1 MKTFKIGISF
11 TNRDDLSIRLYFKD
25 INKFKPLTPEEE
37 TELFIRIENGD
48 RDAFVKIIKH
58 NLRFVITV
66 AKQYQGQGL
75 PLVDLINEGNIGLCT
90 AVSKFDYTRGFK
102 FISYAVWWIRQS
114 IVGAIYKVSNTIKFS
129 ISHVIK
135 QHKIK
140 KIVNKLEAKLG
151 RTPTIEEIADNIE
164 LSESQ
169 INDIFLYDKD
179 VVSTDDSTGLEDITV
194 GDTIYGNDYPD
205 EEVDKDSITEEIG
218 AIISRLGDREQD
230 IIRMFFGISVKELT
244 LEEIGEKFGTTAE
257 RIRQIKE
264 DALIKLKNRYSEEL
278 KNLL

>member
-1 MKTFKIGISF
+1 MKTITKQVSF
-11 TNRDDLSIRLYFKD
+11 TNRDELLNSYFKD
-25 INKFKPLTPEEE
+25 LRKTTPLTHEEE
-37 TELFIRIENGD
+37 ISLSARIKNGD
-48 RDAFVKIIKH
+48 QEALNKLVVS
-58 NLRFVITV
+58 NLRFVVTV
-66 AKQYQGQGL
+66 AKQYQHQGL
-75 PLVDLINEGNIGLCT
+75 DLTDLIQCGNEGLIKAARLYDGTKGC
-90 AVSKFDYTRGFK
+90 K

-205 EEVDKDSITEEIG
+205 EEIDKDSITEEIG
-218 AIISRLGDREQD
+218 TIISRLGDREQD

-264 DALIKLKNRYSEEL
+264 DALIKLRNRYSEEL

>member
-1 MKTFKIGISF
+1 MKTITKQVSF
-11 TNRDDLSIRLYFKD
+11 TNRDELLNSYFKD
-25 INKFKPLTPEEE
+25 LRKTTPLTHEEE
-37 TELFIRIENGD
+37 INLSARIKNGD
-48 RDAFVKIIKH
+48 QEALNKLVVS
-58 NLRFVITV
+58 NLRFVVTV
-66 AKQYQGQGL
+66 AKQYQHQGL
-75 PLVDLINEGNIGLCT
+75 DLTDLIQCGNEGLIKAARLYDGTKGC
-90 AVSKFDYTRGFK
+90 K

-114 IVGAIYKVSNTIKFS
+114 IVGAIYKVSHTIKFS

-140 KIVNKLEAKLG
+140 KIISKLEAKLG

-205 EEVDKDSITEEIG
+205 EEIDKDSITEEIG
-218 AIISRLGDREQD
+218 TIISRLGDREQD

-264 DALIKLKNRYSEEL
+264 DALIKLRNRYSEEL

>member
-1 MKTFKIGISF
+1 MKTITKQVSF
-11 TNRDDLSIRLYFKD
+11 TNRDELLNSYFKD
-25 INKFKPLTPEEE
+25 LRKTTPLTHEEE
-37 TELFIRIENGD
+37 INLSARIKNGD
-48 RDAFVKIIKH
+48 QEALNKLVVS
-58 NLRFVITV
+58 NLRFVVTV
-66 AKQYQGQGL
+66 AKQYQHQGL
-75 PLVDLINEGNIGLCT
+75 DLTDLIQCGNEGLIKAARLYDGTKGC
-90 AVSKFDYTRGFK
+90 K

-151 RTPTIEEIADNIE
+151 RAPTIEEIADNIE

-218 AIISRLGDREQD
+218 TIISRLGDREQD

-264 DALIKLKNRYSEEL
+264 DALIKLRNRYSEEL

>member
-1 MKTFKIGISF
+1 MKTITKQVSF
-11 TNRDDLSIRLYFKD
+11 TNRDELLNSYFKD
-25 INKFKPLTPEEE
+25 LRKTTPLTHEEE
-37 TELFIRIENGD
+37 INLSARIKNGD
-48 RDAFVKIIKH
+48 QEALNKLVVS
-58 NLRFVITV
+58 NLRFVVTV
-66 AKQYQGQGL
+66 AKQYQHQGL
-75 PLVDLINEGNIGLCT
+75 DLTDLIQCGNEGLIKAARLYDGTKGC
-90 AVSKFDYTRGFK
+90 K

-205 EEVDKDSITEEIG
+205 EEIDKDSITEEIG
-218 AIISRLGDREQD
+218 TIISRLGDREQD

>member
-1 MKTFKIGISF
+1 MKTITKQVSF
-11 TNRDDLSIRLYFKD
+11 TNRDELLNSYFKD
-25 INKFKPLTPEEE
+25 LRKTTPLTHEEE
-37 TELFIRIENGD
+37 INLSTRIKNGD
-48 RDAFVKIIKH
+48 QEALNKLVVS
-58 NLRFVITV
+58 NLRFVVTV
-66 AKQYQGQGL
+66 AKQYQHQGL
-75 PLVDLINEGNIGLCT
+75 DLTDLIQCGNEGLIKAARLYDGTKGC
-90 AVSKFDYTRGFK
+90 K

-114 IVGAIYKVSNTIKFS
+114 IVGAIYKVSHTIKFS

-140 KIVNKLEAKLG
+140 KIVSKLEAKLG
-151 RTPTIEEIADNIE
+151 RTPTIEEIANNIE

-205 EEVDKDSITEEIG
+205 EEIDKDSITEEIG
-218 AIISRLGDREQD
+218 TIISRLGDREQD

-264 DALIKLKNRYSEEL
+264 DALIKLRNRYSEEL

>member
-1 MKTFKIGISF
+1 MKTITKQVSF
-11 TNRDDLSIRLYFKD
+11 TNRDELLNSYFKD
-25 INKFKPLTPEEE
+25 LRKTTPLTHEEE
-37 TELFIRIENGD
+37 INLSARIKNGD
-48 RDAFVKIIKH
+48 QEALNKLVVS
-58 NLRFVITV
+58 NLRFVVTV
-66 AKQYQGQGL
+66 AKQYQHQGL
-75 PLVDLINEGNIGLCT
+75 DLTDLIQCGNEGLIKAARLYDGTKGC
-90 AVSKFDYTRGFK
+90 K

-151 RTPTIEEIADNIE
+151 RAPTIEEIADNIE

-205 EEVDKDSITEEIG
+205 EEIDKDSITEEIG
-218 AIISRLGDREQD
+218 TIISRLGDREQD

-264 DALIKLKNRYSEEL
+264 DALIKLRNRYSEEL

>member
-1 MKTFKIGISF
+1 MKTITKQVSF
-11 TNRDDLSIRLYFKD
+11 TNRDELLNSYFKD
-25 INKFKPLTPEEE
+25 LRKTTPLTHEEE
-37 TELFIRIENGD
+37 INLSARIKNGD
-48 RDAFVKIIKH
+48 QEALNKLVVS
-58 NLRFVITV
+58 NLRFVVTV
-66 AKQYQGQGL
+66 AKQYQHQGL
-75 PLVDLINEGNIGLCT
+75 DLTDLIQCGNEGLIKAARLYDGTKGC
-90 AVSKFDYTRGFK
+90 K

-114 IVGAIYKVSNTIKFS
+114 IVGAIYKVSHTIKFS

-140 KIVNKLEAKLG
+140 KIINKLEAKLG

-205 EEVDKDSITEEIG
+205 EEIDKDSITEEIG
-218 AIISRLGDREQD
+218 TIISRLGDREQD

>member
-1 MKTFKIGISF
+1 MKTITKQVSF
-11 TNRDDLSIRLYFKD
+11 TNRDELLNSYFKD
-25 INKFKPLTPEEE
+25 LRKTTPLTPEEE
-37 TELFIRIENGD
+37 INLSARIKNGD
-48 RDAFVKIIKH
+48 QEALNKLVVS
-58 NLRFVITV
+58 NLRFVVTV
-66 AKQYQGQGL
+66 AKQYQHQGL
-75 PLVDLINEGNIGLCT
+75 DLTDLIQCGNEGLIKAARLYDGTKGC
-90 AVSKFDYTRGFK
+90 K

-114 IVGAIYKVSNTIKFS
+114 IVGAIYKVSHTIKFS

-140 KIVNKLEAKLG
+140 KIVSKLEAKLG

-205 EEVDKDSITEEIG
+205 EEIDKDSITEEIG
-218 AIISRLGDREQD
+218 TIISRLGDREQD

-264 DALIKLKNRYSEEL
+264 DALIKLRNRYSEEL

>member
-1 MKTFKIGISF
+1 MKTITKQVSF
-11 TNRDDLSIRLYFKD
+11 TNRDELLNSYFKD
-25 INKFKPLTPEEE
+25 LRKTTPLTHEEE
-37 TELFIRIENGD
+37 INLSARIKNGD
-48 RDAFVKIIKH
+48 QEALNKLVVS
-58 NLRFVITV
+58 NLRFVVTV
-66 AKQYQGQGL
+66 AKQYQHQGL
-75 PLVDLINEGNIGLCT
+75 DLTDLIQCGNEGLIKAARLYDGTKGC
-90 AVSKFDYTRGFK
+90 K

-169 INDIFLYDKD
+169 INDIFLYNKD

-218 AIISRLGDREQD
+218 TIISRLGDREQD

>member
-1 MKTFKIGISF
+1 MKTITKQVSF
-11 TNRDDLSIRLYFKD
+11 TNRDELLNSYFKD
-25 INKFKPLTPEEE
+25 LRKTTPLTHEEE
-37 TELFIRIENGD
+37 INLSARIKNGD
-48 RDAFVKIIKH
+48 QEALNKLVVS
-58 NLRFVITV
+58 NLRFVVTV
-66 AKQYQGQGL
+66 AKQYQHQGL
-75 PLVDLINEGNIGLCT
+75 DLTDLIQCGNEGLIKAAKLYDGTKGC
-90 AVSKFDYTRGFK
+90 K

-114 IVGAIYKVSNTIKFS
+114 IVGAIYKVSHTIKFS

-140 KIVNKLEAKLG
+140 KIISKLEAKLG

-205 EEVDKDSITEEIG
+205 EEIDKDSITEEIG
-218 AIISRLGDREQD
+218 TIISRLGDREQD

-264 DALIKLKNRYSEEL
+264 DALIKLRNRYSEEL

>member
-1 MKTFKIGISF
+1 MKTITKQVSF
-11 TNRDDLSIRLYFKD
+11 TNRDELLNSYFKD
-25 INKFKPLTPEEE
+25 LRKTTPLTHEEE
-37 TELFIRIENGD
+37 INLSARIKNGD
-48 RDAFVKIIKH
+48 QEALNKLVVS
-58 NLRFVITV
+58 NLRFVVTV
-66 AKQYQGQGL
+66 AKQYQHQGL
-75 PLVDLINEGNIGLCT
+75 DLTDLIQCGNEGLIKAARLYDGTKGC
-90 AVSKFDYTRGFK
+90 K

-114 IVGAIYKVSNTIKFS
+114 IVSAIYKVSNTIKFS

-205 EEVDKDSITEEIG
+205 EEIDKDSITEEIG
-218 AIISRLGDREQD
+218 TIISRLGDREQD

>member
-1 MKTFKIGISF
+1 MKTITKQVSF
-11 TNRDDLSIRLYFKD
+11 TNRDELLNSYFKD
-25 INKFKPLTPEEE
+25 LRKTTPLTHEEE
-37 TELFIRIENGD
+37 INLSARIKNGD
-48 RDAFVKIIKH
+48 QEALNKLVVS
-58 NLRFVITV
+58 NLRFVVTV
-66 AKQYQGQGL
+66 AKQYQHQGL
-75 PLVDLINEGNIGLCT
+75 DLTDLIQCGNEGLIKAARLYDGTKGC
-90 AVSKFDYTRGFK
+90 K

-151 RTPTIEEIADNIE
+151 RAPTIEEIADNIE

-179 VVSTDDSTGLEDITV
+179 VISTDDSTGLEDITV

-205 EEVDKDSITEEIG
+205 EEIDKDSITEEIG
-218 AIISRLGDREQD
+218 TIISRLGDREQD

-264 DALIKLKNRYSEEL
+264 DALIKLRNRYSEEL

>member
-1 MKTFKIGISF
+1 MKTITKQVSF
-11 TNRDDLSIRLYFKD
+11 TNRDELLNSYFKD
-25 INKFKPLTPEEE
+25 LRKTTPLTHEEE
-37 TELFIRIENGD
+37 INLSARIKNGD
-48 RDAFVKIIKH
+48 QEALNKLVVS
-58 NLRFVITV
+58 NLRFVVTV
-66 AKQYQGQGL
+66 AKQYQHQGL
-75 PLVDLINEGNIGLCT
+75 DLTDLIQCGNEGLIKAARLYDGTKGC
-90 AVSKFDYTRGFK
+90 K

-205 EEVDKDSITEEIG
+205 EEIDKDSITEEIG
-218 AIISRLGDREQD
+218 TIISRLGDREQD

-264 DALIKLKNRYSEEL
+264 DALIKLRNRYSEEL

>member
-1 MKTFKIGISF
+1 MKTITKQVSF
-11 TNRDDLSIRLYFKD
+11 TNRDELLNSYFKD
-25 INKFKPLTPEEE
+25 LRKTTPLTHEEE
-37 TELFIRIENGD
+37 INLSARIKNGD
-48 RDAFVKIIKH
+48 QEALNKLVVS
-58 NLRFVITV
+58 NLRFVVTV
-66 AKQYQGQGL
+66 AKQYQHQGL
-75 PLVDLINEGNIGLCT
+75 DLTDLIQCGNEGLIKAAKLYDGTKGC
-90 AVSKFDYTRGFK
+90 K

-114 IVGAIYKVSNTIKFS
+114 IVGAIYKVSHTIKFS

-140 KIVNKLEAKLG
+140 KIVSKLEAKLG

-179 VVSTDDSTGLEDITV
+179 VISTDDSTGLEDITV

-205 EEVDKDSITEEIG
+205 EEIDKDSITEEIG
-218 AIISRLGDREQD
+218 TIISRLGDREQD

>member
-1 MKTFKIGISF
+1 MKTITKQVSF
-11 TNRDDLSIRLYFKD
+11 TNRDELLNSYFKD
-25 INKFKPLTPEEE
+25 LRKTTPLTHEEE
-37 TELFIRIENGD
+37 INLSARIKNGD
-48 RDAFVKIIKH
+48 QEALNKLVVS
-58 NLRFVITV
+58 NLRFVVTV
-66 AKQYQGQGL
+66 AKQYQHQGL
-75 PLVDLINEGNIGLCT
+75 DLTDLIQCGNEGLIKAAKLYDGTKGC
-90 AVSKFDYTRGFK
+90 K

-114 IVGAIYKVSNTIKFS
+114 IVGAIYKVSHTIKFS

-140 KIVNKLEAKLG
+140 KIVSKLEAKLG
-151 RTPTIEEIADNIE
+151 RAPTIEEIADNIE

-179 VVSTDDSTGLEDITV
+179 IVSTDDSTGLEDITV

-205 EEVDKDSITEEIG
+205 EEIDKDSITEEIG
-218 AIISRLGDREQD
+218 TIISRLGDREQD

>member
-1 MKTFKIGISF
+1 MKTITKRVSF
-11 TNRDDLSIRLYFKD
+11 TNRDELLNSYFKD
-25 INKFKPLTPEEE
+25 LRKTTPLTHEEE
-37 TELFIRIENGD
+37 INLSARIKNGD
-48 RDAFVKIIKH
+48 QEALNKLVVS
-58 NLRFVITV
+58 NLRFVVTV
-66 AKQYQGQGL
+66 AKQYQHQGL
-75 PLVDLINEGNIGLCT
+75 DLTDLIQYGNEGLIKAARLYDGTKGC
-90 AVSKFDYTRGFK
+90 K

-218 AIISRLGDREQD
+218 TIISRLGDREQD

>member
-1 MKTFKIGISF
+1 MKTITKQVSF
-11 TNRDDLSIRLYFKD
+11 TNRDELLNSYFKD
-25 INKFKPLTPEEE
+25 LRKTTPLTHEEE
-37 TELFIRIENGD
+37 INLSARIKNGD
-48 RDAFVKIIKH
+48 QEALNKLVVS
-58 NLRFVITV
+58 NLRFVVTV
-66 AKQYQGQGL
+66 AKQYQHQGL
-75 PLVDLINEGNIGLCT
+75 DLTDLIQCGNEGLIKAARLYDGTKGC
-90 AVSKFDYTRGFK
+90 K

-114 IVGAIYKVSNTIKFS
+114 IVGAIYKVSHTIKFS

-140 KIVNKLEAKLG
+140 KIVSKLEAKLG

-205 EEVDKDSITEEIG
+205 EEIDKDSITEEIG
-218 AIISRLGDREQD
+218 TIISRLGDREQD

>member
-1 MKTFKIGISF
+1 MKTITKQVSF
-11 TNRDDLSIRLYFKD
+11 TNRDELLNSYFKD
-25 INKFKPLTPEEE
+25 LRKTTPLTHEEE
-37 TELFIRIENGD
+37 INLSARIKNGD
-48 RDAFVKIIKH
+48 QEALNKLVVS
-58 NLRFVITV
+58 NLRFVVTV
-66 AKQYQGQGL
+66 AKQYQHQGL
-75 PLVDLINEGNIGLCT
+75 DLTDLIQCGNEGLIKAARLYDGTKGC
-90 AVSKFDYTRGFK
+90 K

-140 KIVNKLEAKLG
+140 KIINKLEAKLG

-205 EEVDKDSITEEIG
+205 EEIDKDSITEEIG
-218 AIISRLGDREQD
+218 TIISRLGDREQD

>member
-1 MKTFKIGISF
+1 MKTITKQVSF
-11 TNRDDLSIRLYFKD
+11 TNRDELLNSYFKD
-25 INKFKPLTPEEE
+25 LRKTTPLTHEEE
-37 TELFIRIENGD
+37 INLSARIKNGD
-48 RDAFVKIIKH
+48 QEALNKLVVS
-58 NLRFVITV
+58 NLRFVVTV
-66 AKQYQGQGL
+66 AKQYQHQGL
-75 PLVDLINEGNIGLCT
+75 DLTDLIQCGNEGLIKAARLYDGTKGC
-90 AVSKFDYTRGFK
+90 K

-218 AIISRLGDREQD
+218 TIISRLGDREQD

>member
-1 MKTFKIGISF
+1 MKTITKQVSF
-11 TNRDDLSIRLYFKD
+11 TNRDELLNSYFKD
-25 INKFKPLTPEEE
+25 LRKTTPLTHEEE
-37 TELFIRIENGD
+37 INLSARIKNGD
-48 RDAFVKIIKH
+48 QEALNKLVVS
-58 NLRFVITV
+58 NLRFVVPV
-66 AKQYQGQGL
+66 AKQYQHHGL
-75 PLVDLINEGNIGLCT
+75 DLTDLIQCGNEGLIKAARLYDGTKGC
-90 AVSKFDYTRGFK
+90 K

-114 IVGAIYKVSNTIKFS
+114 IVGAIYKVSHTIKFS

-140 KIVNKLEAKLG
+140 KIVSKLEAKLG

-205 EEVDKDSITEEIG
+205 EEIDKDSITEEIG
-218 AIISRLGDREQD
+218 TIISRLGDREQD

-264 DALIKLKNRYSEEL
+264 DALIKLRNRYSEEL

>member
-1 MKTFKIGISF
+1 MKTITKQVSF
-11 TNRDDLSIRLYFKD
+11 TNRDELLNSYFKD
-25 INKFKPLTPEEE
+25 LRKTTPLTHEEE
-37 TELFIRIENGD
+37 INLSERIKNGD
-48 RDAFVKIIKH
+48 QEALNKLVVS
-58 NLRFVITV
+58 NLRFVVTV
-66 AKQYQGQGL
+66 AKQYQHQGL
-75 PLVDLINEGNIGLCT
+75 DLTDLIQCGNEGLIKAARLYDGTKGC
-90 AVSKFDYTRGFK
+90 K

-114 IVGAIYKVSNTIKFS
+114 IVGAIYKVSHTIKFS

-140 KIVNKLEAKLG
+140 KIISKLEAKLG
-151 RTPTIEEIADNIE
+151 RAPTIEEIADNIE

-205 EEVDKDSITEEIG
+205 EEIDKDSITEEIG
-218 AIISRLGDREQD
+218 TIISRLGDREQD

>member
-1 MKTFKIGISF
+1 MKTITKQVSF
-11 TNRDDLSIRLYFKD
+11 TNRDELLNSYFKD
-25 INKFKPLTPEEE
+25 LRKTTPLTHEEE
-37 TELFIRIENGD
+37 INLSARIKNGD
-48 RDAFVKIIKH
+48 QEALNKLVVS
-58 NLRFVITV
+58 NLRFVVTV
-66 AKQYQGQGL
+66 AKQYQHQGL
-75 PLVDLINEGNIGLCT
+75 DLTDLIQCGNEGLIKAARLYDGTKGC
-90 AVSKFDYTRGFK
+90 K

-140 KIVNKLEAKLG
+140 KIINKLEAKLG

-205 EEVDKDSITEEIG
+205 EDVDKDSITEEIG
-218 AIISRLGDREQD
+218 TIISRLGDREQD

>member
-1 MKTFKIGISF
+1 MKTITKQVSF
-11 TNRDDLSIRLYFKD
+11 TNRDELLNSYFKD
-25 INKFKPLTPEEE
+25 LRKTTPLTHEEE
-37 TELFIRIENGD
+37 INLSARIKNGD
-48 RDAFVKIIKH
+48 QEALNKLVVS
-58 NLRFVITV
+58 NLRFVVTV
-66 AKQYQGQGL
+66 AKQYQHQGL
-75 PLVDLINEGNIGLCT
+75 DLTDLIQCGNEGLIKAARLYDGTKGC
-90 AVSKFDYTRGFK
+90 K

-151 RTPTIEEIADNIE
+151 RAPTIEEIADNIE

-205 EEVDKDSITEEIG
+205 EEIDKDSITEEIG
-218 AIISRLGDREQD
+218 TIISRLGDREQD

>member
-1 MKTFKIGISF
+1 MKTITKQVSF
-11 TNRDDLSIRLYFKD
+11 TNRDELLNSYFKD
-25 INKFKPLTPEEE
+25 LRKTTPLTHEEE
-37 TELFIRIENGD
+37 INLSARIKNGD
-48 RDAFVKIIKH
+48 QEALNKLVVS
-58 NLRFVITV
+58 NLRFVVTV
-66 AKQYQGQGL
+66 AKQYQHQGL
-75 PLVDLINEGNIGLCT
+75 DLTDLIQCGNEGLIKAARLYDGTKGC
-90 AVSKFDYTRGFK
+90 K

-114 IVGAIYKVSNTIKFS
+114 IVGAIYKVSHTIKFS

-140 KIVNKLEAKLG
+140 KIISKLEAKLG

-194 GDTIYGNDYPD
+194 GDTIYSNDYPD
-205 EEVDKDSITEEIG
+205 EEIDKDSITEEIG
-218 AIISRLGDREQD
+218 TIISRLGDREQD

>member
-1 MKTFKIGISF
+1 MKTITKQVSF
-11 TNRDDLSIRLYFKD
+11 TNRDELLNSYFKD
-25 INKFKPLTPEEE
+25 LRKTTPLTHEEE
-37 TELFIRIENGD
+37 INLSARIKNGD
-48 RDAFVKIIKH
+48 QEALNKLVVS
-58 NLRFVITV
+58 NLRFVVTV
-66 AKQYQGQGL
+66 AKQYQHQGL
-75 PLVDLINEGNIGLCT
+75 DLTDLIQCGNEGLIKAARLYDGTKGC
-90 AVSKFDYTRGFK
+90 K

-140 KIVNKLEAKLG
+140 KIVSKLEAKLG
-151 RTPTIEEIADNIE
+151 RAPTIEEIADNIE

-205 EEVDKDSITEEIG
+205 EEIDKDSITEEIG
-218 AIISRLGDREQD
+218 TIISRLGDREQD

>member
-1 MKTFKIGISF
+1 MKTITKQVSF
-11 TNRDDLSIRLYFKD
+11 TNRDELLNSYFKD
-25 INKFKPLTPEEE
+25 LRKTTPLTHEEE
-37 TELFIRIENGD
+37 INLSARIKNGD
-48 RDAFVKIIKH
+48 QEALNKLVVS
-58 NLRFVITV
+58 NLRFVVTV
-66 AKQYQGQGL
+66 AKQYQHQGL
-75 PLVDLINEGNIGLCT
+75 DLTDLIQCGNEGLIKAAKLYDGTKGC
-90 AVSKFDYTRGFK
+90 K

-114 IVGAIYKVSNTIKFS
+114 IVGAIYKVSHTIKFS

-140 KIVNKLEAKLG
+140 KIVSKLEAKLG
-151 RTPTIEEIADNIE
+151 RAPTIEEIADNIE

-205 EEVDKDSITEEIG
+205 EEIDKDSINEEIG
-218 AIISRLGDREQD
+218 TIISRLGDREQD

>member
-1 MKTFKIGISF
+1 MKTITKQVSF
-11 TNRDDLSIRLYFKD
+11 TNRDELLNSYFKD
-25 INKFKPLTPEEE
+25 LRKTTPLTHEEE
-37 TELFIRIENGD
+37 INLSTRIKNGD
-48 RDAFVKIIKH
+48 QEALNKLVVS
-58 NLRFVITV
+58 NLRFVVTV
-66 AKQYQGQGL
+66 AKQYQHQGL
-75 PLVDLINEGNIGLCT
+75 DLTDLIQCGNEGLIKSARLYDGTIGC
-90 AVSKFDYTRGFK
+90 K

>member
-1 MKTFKIGISF
+1 MKTITKQVSF
-11 TNRDDLSIRLYFKD
+11 TNRDELLNSYFKD
-25 INKFKPLTPEEE
+25 LRKTTPLTHEEE
-37 TELFIRIENGD
+37 INLSARIKKGD
-48 RDAFVKIIKH
+48 QEALNKLVVS
-58 NLRFVITV
+58 NLRFVVTV
-66 AKQYQGQGL
+66 AKQYQHQGL
-75 PLVDLINEGNIGLCT
+75 DLTDLIQCGNEGLIKAARLYDGTKGC
-90 AVSKFDYTRGFK
+90 K

-218 AIISRLGDREQD
+218 TIISRLGDREQD

-264 DALIKLKNRYSEEL
+264 DALIKLRNRYSEEL

>member
-1 MKTFKIGISF
+1 MKTITKQVSF
-11 TNRDDLSIRLYFKD
+11 TNRDELLNSYFKD
-25 INKFKPLTPEEE
+25 LRKTTPLTHEEE
-37 TELFIRIENGD
+37 INLSARIKNGD
-48 RDAFVKIIKH
+48 QEALNKLVVS
-58 NLRFVITV
+58 NLRFVVTV
-66 AKQYQGQGL
+66 AKQYQHQGL
-75 PLVDLINEGNIGLCT
+75 DLTDLIQCGNEGLIKAARLYDGTKGC
-90 AVSKFDYTRGFK
+90 K

-114 IVGAIYKVSNTIKFS
+114 IVGAIYKVSHTIKFS

-140 KIVNKLEAKLG
+140 KIISKLEAKLG

-205 EEVDKDSITEEIG
+205 EEIDKDSITEEIG
-218 AIISRLGDREQD
+218 TIISRLGDREQD

>member
-1 MKTFKIGISF
+1 MKTITKQVSF
-11 TNRDDLSIRLYFKD
+11 TNRDELLNSYFKD
-25 INKFKPLTPEEE
+25 LRKTTPLTHEEE
-37 TELFIRIENGD
+37 INLSTRIKNGD
-48 RDAFVKIIKH
+48 QEALNKLVVS
-58 NLRFVITV
+58 NLRFVVTV
-66 AKQYQGQGL
+66 AKQYQHQGL
-75 PLVDLINEGNIGLCT
+75 DLTDLIQCGNEGLIKAARLYDGTKGC
-90 AVSKFDYTRGFK
+90 K

-114 IVGAIYKVSNTIKFS
+114 IVGAIYKVSHTIKFS

-140 KIVNKLEAKLG
+140 KIVSKLEAKLG
-151 RTPTIEEIADNIE
+151 RTPTIEEIANNIE

-205 EEVDKDSITEEIG
+205 EEIDKDSITEEIG
-218 AIISRLGDREQD
+218 TIISRLGDREQD

>member
-1 MKTFKIGISF
+1 MKTITKQVSF
-11 TNRDDLSIRLYFKD
+11 TNRDELLNSYFKD
-25 INKFKPLTPEEE
+25 LRKTTPLTHEEE
-37 TELFIRIENGD
+37 INLSARIKNGD
-48 RDAFVKIIKH
+48 QEALNKLVVS
-58 NLRFVITV
+58 NLRFVVTV
-66 AKQYQGQGL
+66 AKQYQHQGL
-75 PLVDLINEGNIGLCT
+75 DLTDLIQCGNEGLIKAARLYDGTKGC
-90 AVSKFDYTRGFK
+90 K

-140 KIVNKLEAKLG
+140 KIVSKLEAKLG
-151 RTPTIEEIADNIE
+151 RAPTIEEIADNIE

-194 GDTIYGNDYPD
+194 GDTIYGNDDPN
-205 EEVDKDSITEEIG
+205 EEIDKDSITEEIG
-218 AIISRLGDREQD
+218 TIISRLGDREQD

>member
-1 MKTFKIGISF
+1 MKTITKQVSF
-11 TNRDDLSIRLYFKD
+11 TNRDELLNSYFKD
-25 INKFKPLTPEEE
+25 LRKTTPLTHEEE
-37 TELFIRIENGD
+37 INLSARIKNGD
-48 RDAFVKIIKH
+48 QEALNKLVVS
-58 NLRFVITV
+58 NLRFVVTV
-66 AKQYQGQGL
+66 AKQYQHQGL
-75 PLVDLINEGNIGLCT
+75 DLTDLIQCGNEGLIKAARLYDGTKGC
-90 AVSKFDYTRGFK
+90 K

-114 IVGAIYKVSNTIKFS
+114 IVGAIYKVSHTIKFS

-140 KIVNKLEAKLG
+140 KIVSKLEAKLG

-205 EEVDKDSITEEIG
+205 EEIDKDSITEEIG
-218 AIISRLGDREQD
+218 TIISRLGDREQD

-264 DALIKLKNRYSEEL
+264 DALIKLRNRYSEEL

>member
-1 MKTFKIGISF
+1 MKTITKQVSF
-11 TNRDDLSIRLYFKD
+11 TNRDELLNSYFKD
-25 INKFKPLTPEEE
+25 LRKTTPLTHEEE
-37 TELFIRIENGD
+37 INLSARIKNGD
-48 RDAFVKIIKH
+48 QEALNKLVVS
-58 NLRFVITV
+58 NLRFVVTV
-66 AKQYQGQGL
+66 AKQYQHQGL
-75 PLVDLINEGNIGLCT
+75 DLTDLIQCGNEGLIKAARLYDGTKGC
-90 AVSKFDYTRGFK
+90 K

-114 IVGAIYKVSNTIKFS
+114 IVGAIYKVSHTIKFS

-140 KIVNKLEAKLG
+140 KIISKLEAKLG

-205 EEVDKDSITEEIG
+205 EEI
-218 AIISRLGDREQD
+218 D
-230 IIRMFFGISVKELT
+230 I
-244 LEEIGEKFGTTAE
+244 
-257 RIRQIKE
+257 Q
-264 DALIKLKNRYSEEL
+264 KN
-278 KNLL
+278 

>member
-1 MKTFKIGISF
+1 MKTIIKQVSF
-11 TNRDDLSIRLYFKD
+11 TNRDELLNSYFKD
-25 INKFKPLTPEEE
+25 LRKTTPLTHEEE
-37 TELFIRIENGD
+37 INLSERIKNGD
-48 RDAFVKIIKH
+48 QEALNKLVVS
-58 NLRFVITV
+58 NLRFVVTV
-66 AKQYQGQGL
+66 AKQYQHQGL
-75 PLVDLINEGNIGLCT
+75 DLTDLIQCGNEGLIKAARLYDGTKGC
-90 AVSKFDYTRGFK
+90 K

-179 VVSTDDSTGLEDITV
+179 IVSTDDSTGLEDITV

-205 EEVDKDSITEEIG
+205 EEIDKDSITEEIG
-218 AIISRLGDREQD
+218 TIISRLGDREQD

-264 DALIKLKNRYSEEL
+264 DALIKLRNRYSEEL

>member
-1 MKTFKIGISF
+1 MKTITKQVSF
-11 TNRDDLSIRLYFKD
+11 TNRDELLNSYFKD
-25 INKFKPLTPEEE
+25 LRKTTPLTHEEE
-37 TELFIRIENGD
+37 INLSARIKNGD
-48 RDAFVKIIKH
+48 QEALNKLVVS
-58 NLRFVITV
+58 NLRFVVTV
-66 AKQYQGQGL
+66 AKQYQHQGL
-75 PLVDLINEGNIGLCT
+75 DLTDLIQCGNEGLIKAARLYDGTKGC
-90 AVSKFDYTRGFK
+90 K

-114 IVGAIYKVSNTIKFS
+114 IVGAIYKVSHTIKFS

-140 KIVNKLEAKLG
+140 KIVSKLEAKLG

-218 AIISRLGDREQD
+218 TIISRLGDREQD

-264 DALIKLKNRYSEEL
+264 DALIKLRNRYSEEL

>member
-1 MKTFKIGISF
+1 MKTITKQVSF
-11 TNRDDLSIRLYFKD
+11 TNRDELLNSYFKD
-25 INKFKPLTPEEE
+25 LRKTTPLTHEEE
-37 TELFIRIENGD
+37 INLSARIKNGD
-48 RDAFVKIIKH
+48 QEALNKLVVS
-58 NLRFVITV
+58 NLRFVVTV
-66 AKQYQGQGL
+66 AKQYQHQGL
-75 PLVDLINEGNIGLCT
+75 DLADLIQCGNEGLIKAAKLYDGTKGC
-90 AVSKFDYTRGFK
+90 K

-114 IVGAIYKVSNTIKFS
+114 IVGAIYKVSHTIKFS

-140 KIVNKLEAKLG
+140 KIVSKLEAKLG
-151 RTPTIEEIADNIE
+151 RAPTIEEIADNIE

-205 EEVDKDSITEEIG
+205 EEIDKDSITEEIG
-218 AIISRLGDREQD
+218 TIISRLGDREQD

>member
-1 MKTFKIGISF
+1 MKNITKQVSF
-11 TNRDDLSIRLYFKD
+11 TNRDELLNSYFKD
-25 INKFKPLTPEEE
+25 LRKTTPLTHEEE
-37 TELFIRIENGD
+37 INLSARIKNGD
-48 RDAFVKIIKH
+48 QEALNKLVVS
-58 NLRFVITV
+58 NLRFVVTV
-66 AKQYQGQGL
+66 AKQYQHQGL
-75 PLVDLINEGNIGLCT
+75 DLTDLIQCGDEGLIKAARLYDGTKGC
-90 AVSKFDYTRGFK
+90 K

-114 IVGAIYKVSNTIKFS
+114 IVGGIYKVYNTIKFS

-179 VVSTDDSTGLEDITV
+179 VVSTDDNTGLEDITV

-205 EEVDKDSITEEIG
+205 EEIDKDSITEEIG
-218 AIISRLGDREQD
+218 TIISRLGDREQD

>member
-1 MKTFKIGISF
+1 MKTITKQVSF
-11 TNRDDLSIRLYFKD
+11 TNRDELLNSYFKD
-25 INKFKPLTPEEE
+25 LRKTTPLTHEEE
-37 TELFIRIENGD
+37 INLSARIKNGD
-48 RDAFVKIIKH
+48 QEALNKLVVS
-58 NLRFVITV
+58 NLRFVVTV
-66 AKQYQGQGL
+66 AKQYQHQGL
-75 PLVDLINEGNIGLCT
+75 DLTDLIQCGNEGLIKAARLYDGTKGC
-90 AVSKFDYTRGFK
+90 K

-114 IVGAIYKVSNTIKFS
+114 IVGAIYKVSHTIKFS

-140 KIVNKLEAKLG
+140 KIVSRLEAKLG

-205 EEVDKDSITEEIG
+205 EEIDKDSITEEIG
-218 AIISRLGDREQD
+218 TIISRLGDREQD

-244 LEEIGEKFGTTAE
+244 LEEIGQKFGTTAE

>member
-1 MKTFKIGISF
+1 MKTITKQVSF
-11 TNRDDLSIRLYFKD
+11 TNRDELLNSYFKD
-25 INKFKPLTPEEE
+25 LRKTTPLTHEEE
-37 TELFIRIENGD
+37 INLSARIKNGD
-48 RDAFVKIIKH
+48 QEALNKLVVS
-58 NLRFVITV
+58 NLRFVVTV
-66 AKQYQGQGL
+66 AKQYQHQGL
-75 PLVDLINEGNIGLCT
+75 DLTDLIQCGNEGLIKAAKLYDGTKGC
-90 AVSKFDYTRGFK
+90 K

-114 IVGAIYKVSNTIKFS
+114 IVGAIYKVSHTIKFS

-140 KIVNKLEAKLG
+140 KIVSKLEAKLG

-205 EEVDKDSITEEIG
+205 EEIDKDSITEEIG
-218 AIISRLGDREQD
+218 TIISRLGDREQD

>member
-1 MKTFKIGISF
+1 MKTITKQVSF
-11 TNRDDLSIRLYFKD
+11 TNRDELLNSYFKD
-25 INKFKPLTPEEE
+25 LRKTTPLTHEEE
-37 TELFIRIENGD
+37 INLSARIKNGD
-48 RDAFVKIIKH
+48 QEALNKLVVS
-58 NLRFVITV
+58 NLRFVVTV
-66 AKQYQGQGL
+66 AKQYQHQGL
-75 PLVDLINEGNIGLCT
+75 DLTDLIQCGNEGLIKAARLYDGTKGC
-90 AVSKFDYTRGFK
+90 K

-114 IVGAIYKVSNTIKFS
+114 IVGAIYKVSHTIKFS

-140 KIVNKLEAKLG
+140 KIVSKLEAKLG
-151 RTPTIEEIADNIE
+151 RAPTIEEIADNIE

-205 EEVDKDSITEEIG
+205 EEIDKDSLTEEIG
-218 AIISRLGDREQD
+218 TIISRLGDREQD

-264 DALIKLKNRYSEEL
+264 DALIKLRNRYSEEL